1 LSGTLLLAGTIAF
14 RGAALIDGT
23 GAPPIPDSLLV
34 VSGGKIVSVGHA
46 TPQAVAGLPP
56 GARVVDVAGKWIIP
70 GLIDAHV
77 HADSDQDLRTMLHWG
92 ITSVRLM
99 EEDTAKA
106 VDVSARSHTR
116 SDLPDVF
123 AAAPIFTTKGGWW
136 DQGQPPDKNL
146 NRFPA
151 TAAEAREAVR
161 KAKALGTREIKIML
175 DDMAWCRAPKPPLP
189 KVSQPVLE
197 ALLGEARDLGLLA
210 IVHAPNLVD
219 AKAALAAGA
228 TALAHGVLDPLD
240 DDTLGELHRSPR
252 AYVPTMDIFEFL
264 ADPRGDLDRVLGPP
278 GSQVERWLEPATV
291 GRLRSSEYSDH
302 YRAGYPNVENV
313 SRRLPILR
321 ENLRRLK
328 AAGAP
333 IAMGTDMW
341 AYPGL
346 AASVEMELYVRAGLT
361 PIEAIRSATQTAALS
376 ISNPTDRG
384 TLEPGRRA
392 DLLVLDADPLR
403 DVVNVRRIDSVWK
416 AGERVGPSA
425 SSERRGP

>member
-23 GAPPIPDSLLV
+23 GAPAIPDSLLV
-34 VSGGKIVSVGHA
+34 VSDGKIVSVGPA
-46 TPQAVAGLPP
+46 TPRAVAGLPP
-56 GARVVDVAGKWIIP
+56 GTRVVASEGKWIIP

-77 HADSDQDLRTMLHWG
+77 HADSDQDLKTMLHWG

-106 VDVSARSHTR
+106 IDISTRSHTR
-116 SDLPDVF
+116 SDVPDVF

-136 DQGQPPDKNL
+136 DQGQPPDRNL
-146 NRFPA
+146 NRFPP
-151 TAAEAREAVR
+151 TAGEAREAVR

-197 ALLGEARDLGLLA
+197 ALLREAQDLGLRA
-210 IVHAPNLVD
+210 IVHAPNLED
-219 AKAALAAGA
+219 AKTALAAGA

-240 DDTLGELHRSPR
+240 EETLAGLSRSHR

-264 ADPRGDLDRVLGPP
+264 ADPRRDLDRVLGPP
-278 GSQVERWLEPATV
+278 GSPVERWLEPATV
-291 GRLRSSEYSDH
+291 QRLRAGEYSDH
-302 YRAGYPNVENV
+302 YRAGYPNLENV

-361 PIEAIRSATQTAALS
+361 PMEAIRSATQTAAHS
-376 ISNPTDRG
+376 ISDPSDRG

-403 DVVNVRRIDSVWK
+403 DVGNVRLISDIWK
-416 AGERVGPSA
+416 AGERVGPA
-425 SSERRGP
+425 SERRGP